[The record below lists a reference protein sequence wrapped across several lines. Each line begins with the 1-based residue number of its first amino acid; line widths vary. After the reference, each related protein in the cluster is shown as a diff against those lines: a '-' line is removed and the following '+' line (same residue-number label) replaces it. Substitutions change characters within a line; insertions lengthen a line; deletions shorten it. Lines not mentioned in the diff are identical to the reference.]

1 VVDIRGANMSSKKS
15 MSQMAATQCRH
26 IKPDRSRCRA
36 NALHS
41 SPFCFFHDPKSAADR
56 AAARRNGGRERS
68 RRAAVLP
75 ADTSDRPLA
84 SAADVTG
91 LLAETINQVRRG
103 EIDPRISN
111 AVGYLAGILLKARE
125 RDEMEQRL
133 ARLESIVARQPADPK
148 SDFTLDPHF
157 EAFEF
162 VNPESGGQA

>member
-1 VVDIRGANMSSKKS
+1 MSSKKT
-15 MSQMAATQCRH
+15 MSPTAATQCRH
-26 IKPDRSRCRA
+26 VKPDQTRCRA
-36 NALHS
+36 HVVHGS
-41 SPFCFFHDPKSAADR
+41 HFCFFHDPDLVAER
-56 AAARRNGGRERS
+56 EAARRNGGRERS

-75 ADTSDRPLA
+75 GDTPDRPLA

-111 AVGYLAGILLKARE
+111 AVGYLAGILLKAKE
-125 RDEMEQRL
+125 KDEMEQRL
-133 ARLESIVARQPADPK
+133 ARLESIVARQPVNPK
-148 SDFTLDPHF
+148 SDFKRDAHF